1 MDNKPVQDN
10 AYLKDV
16 WHILNTDK
24 DSLNALRRCMKTENK
39 RSDCET
45 EAVMELLKKN
55 IHMSKLKGKLVT
67 QSTLDEDF
75 NVPDTKPD
83 ISPKMQLPRHN

>member
-1 MDNKPVQDN
+1 
-10 AYLKDV
+10 
-16 WHILNTDK
+16 
-24 DSLNALRRCMKTENK
+24 MKTENK

-67 QSTLDEDF
+67 QITLDEDF

-83 ISPKMQLPRHN
+83 ISRMILKQGEIAL